1 MILDFDN
8 YIDTLKET
16 SKDSDNDEYMI
27 DLENPVI
34 NYDLFQKGFFEYYN
48 KLVACSID
56 ALVNIDDEWFFI
68 EFKNGEINSKQ
79 KKNISE
85 KVGHSIF
92 SFMDNISEKTIYCQ
106 NKVNFILVYNEE
118 KNKPKNKNKKL
129 QADEYQFSKERQ
141 ALKSHWPGIK
151 KDIPLFQLGRYEK
164 VYFKKVYTYT
174 EKEFEKFVINRLAK
188 TA

>member
-1 MILDFDN
+1 MILAFDN

-92 SFMDNISEKTIYCQ
+92 SFMDNISEKTI
-106 NKVNFILVYNEE
+106 
-118 KNKPKNKNKKL
+118 
-129 QADEYQFSKERQ
+129 
-141 ALKSHWPGIK
+141 
-151 KDIPLFQLGRYEK
+151 
-164 VYFKKVYTYT
+164 
-174 EKEFEKFVINRLAK
+174 
-188 TA
+188 